1 MTPQIS
7 LFTGGQSAWPLLEGL
22 LKAQSEREVHD
33 CLKGADLLEDANWRP
48 YGGVENNGGSF
59 LNQQAS
65 PRGALVEKIVNS
77 IDAVLTAK
85 AYEHR
90 DLPDTPPATMFAAAQ
105 RYFGIRD
112 GRLAEITPTERGQI
126 ARQSVQVVVSG
137 KRSPGRPTVTIT
149 DQGEGQTPDSFPQT
163 FLSLSASNKFRLPFV
178 QGKFNMGSTGA
189 VPFCGKEHNYQLIVS
204 RRHFGAPGDSSRW
217 GFTVVRRRRP
227 TGDERLSQFQYL
239 APHGEVPTVSADALP
254 IWGTGSGGFEE
265 IESGS
270 LVRLY
275 EYDLEEKTN
284 AVLDFSRMLN
294 RLLYRLPLPIQIV
307 EHRDFKGHSLENI
320 IPGLETRLADDPAEV
335 VEDGFPIKDSLVVE
349 GLGEVGV
356 SLVPFQEDAETG
368 RWVRASESVIF
379 TVNGQAHAFEPRDF
393 FRRGGQSGVGFT
405 YLAPS
410 LLVEVDC
417 SALSASVTEQLFMG
431 SRDRMRDID
440 QKRALLAELATY
452 LRQHEGLRALNATR
466 RVNAL
471 KKSVKSD
478 ARTMELFREMARSS
492 PAVTAILRGAGP
504 IPSPMRVTTQSQ
516 VSFDGRRY
524 PTYLRWLRGGP
535 FLEKECPANSY
546 CEVDLETDAENAF
559 LSRPSDA
566 GECFIEPPGW
576 MKARKLW
583 EGKLSIRLQPPPGM
597 PAGHEVPLR
606 VAFRSPEMETLE
618 VEGRLRIAPEHVPG
632 INPSGPTRPR
642 QPGAVAPPTI
652 REVRK
657 DSWDVHGFDDRSVA
671 RVDVEEEETTV
682 FVNMDNRGL
691 EGYCYSEPRRAD
703 EFREMYKLSSAAL
716 AVSLKR
722 AIDKEEIPQEEAD
735 KAFAAIGDVLVPAVD
750 FAGKV
755 RPAD

>member
-1 MTPQIS
+1 MSAQPS
-7 LFTGGQSAWPLLEGL
+7 LFTVGQSARQLLDELLE
-22 LKAQSEREVHD
+22 AQTERQVDD
-33 CLKGADLLEDANWRP
+33 CLKRADLLDDVNWRP

-85 AYEHR
+85 AYEHG
-90 DLPDTPPATMFAAAQ
+90 DLPNNPPTSMFEAAQ

-126 ARQSVQVVVSG
+126 ARESVQVVVSG
-137 KRSPGRPTVTIT
+137 KRSPGKPTVTIT
-149 DQGEGQTPDSFPQT
+149 DRGEGQTPEEFPAT
-163 FLSLSASNKFRLPFV
+163 FLSLAASNKFRLPFV

-189 VPFCGKEHNYQLIVS
+189 VPFCGKEHNYQLILS
-204 RRHFGAPGDSSRW
+204 RRHSAAPGDNSRW

-239 APHGEVPTVSADALP
+239 APDGAVPVVAADTLP
-254 IWGTGSGGFEE
+254 IWGAGGQAFEDVP
-265 IESGS
+265 SGS

-294 RLLYRLPLPIQIV
+294 RLLYRLPIPIQIV

-320 IPGLETRLADDPAEV
+320 IPGLETRLADDPADV
-335 VEDGFPIKDSLVVE
+335 VEAGFPTKDSIVIQ

-356 SLVPFQEDAETG
+356 SLVPFQEEAETG
-368 RWVRASESVIF
+368 RWVRASESVVF
-379 TVNGQAHAFEPRDF
+379 TVNGQAHAFESRDF
-393 FRRGGQSGVGFT
+393 FRRSGQSGVGFT

-417 SALSASVTEQLFMG
+417 SALPAKVTEQLFMG

-440 QKRALLAELATY
+440 EKRALLAELAAY
-452 LRQHEGLRALNATR
+452 LRQHEGLRALNAAR
-466 RVNAL
+466 RVTAI

-478 ARTMELFREMARSS
+478 ARTQDLFREMARSS
-492 PAVTAILRGAGP
+492 PAVATILRGAGR
-504 IPSPMRVTTQSQ
+504 IPSPTRVTTQSD
-516 VSFDGRRY
+516 VGFDGRRY
-524 PTYLRWLRGGP
+524 PTYLRWLKGGP

-546 CEVDLETDAENAF
+546 CELELETDAENAF
-559 LSRPSDA
+559 LSRPSEP
-566 GECFIEPPGW
+566 GECIIEPAGW
-576 MKARKLW
+576 MKTRKLW
-583 EGKLSIRLQPPPGM
+583 EGKLTIRLQPPPGT
-597 PAGHEVPLR
+597 PAGHEAPLR
-606 VAFRSPEMETLE
+606 VAFRSPAMATLQ
-618 VEGRLRIAPEHVPG
+618 VEGSLRVTPAHVPG
-632 INPSGPTRPR
+632 DNPPGPTRPR

-657 DSWDVHGFDDRSVA
+657 DGWDVHGFDDRSVA
-671 RVDVEEEETTV
+671 RVEVENEETIV

-691 EGYCYSEPRRAD
+691 ESYCYAEPRRAD
-703 EFREMYKLSSAAL
+703 ELQEMYKLSSAAL

-722 AIDKEEIPQEEAD
+722 ATEKEEVSLDQAD

-750 FAGKV
+750 FAGKIG
-755 RPAD
+755 PPD